1 MEKPNPQPSRR
12 ELLAAKL
19 PNGQPQDDSLTVVDY
34 GPLFHFSSN
43 AMGCKFQV
51 LCDADGR
58 KSLAGC
64 VAEGFDLIHFL
75 EQQLSIYR
83 PSSQLSLVNR
93 QAFEKPVTVDRD
105 VFELLE
111 LAREISQFTGGTF
124 DITATPL
131 TRLWKTHRN
140 ERSIPSDL
148 ELQEAMES
156 VGYVDLTLDREQHS
170 VRFQKKGM
178 VLDLGGIGKGFALD
192 QLKSHL
198 QAAQCTDFLIHGGQ
212 SSVLSGGERA
222 DRSGQN
228 KFAWQVSISHP
239 LKTQTKLATI
249 SLKEKAIGTSGSA
262 RQNYVVNGKRLGHII
277 DPRTGWPSNGLLSVT
292 VLAPT
297 AVLADALATAIFV
310 AGPEQASQ
318 ICKHFQVGA
327 ILISEA
333 GKIIDILE
341 VDETEIQLH

>member
-12 ELLAAKL
+12 DIFAAKL
-19 PNGQPQDDSLTVVDY
+19 PQGPQPNESETVVDY

-43 AMGCKFQV
+43 AMGCEFQV
-51 LCDADGR
+51 LCDAGGR
-58 KSLAGC
+58 KTLAGC

-83 PSSQLSLVNR
+83 SSSQLALVNR
-93 QAFEKPVTVDRD
+93 QAFSKPVRVDPE

-111 LAREISQFTGGTF
+111 LAREISHFTRGTF

-131 TRLWKTHRN
+131 TRVWKTHRKA
-140 ERSIPSDL
+140 RSIPSEL
-148 ELQEAMES
+148 ELGKAMES
-156 VGYVDLTLDREQHS
+156 VGYHALELDRETQS
-170 VRFQKKGM
+170 VRFQKKAM

-198 QAAQCTDFLIHGGQ
+198 LSAQCHDFLIHGGQ
-212 SSVLSGGERA
+212 SSVLSGGQRA

-228 KFAWQVSISHP
+228 KFPWQVAISHP
-239 LKTQTKLATI
+239 LKTQKKLATL
-249 SLKEKAIGTSGSA
+249 SLRDKAIGTSGSA
-262 RQNYVVNGKRLGHII
+262 RQNYVINGKRLGHII
-277 DPRTGWPSNGLLSVT
+277 DPRTGWPAQNLLSVT

-310 AGPEQASQ
+310 AGPDQAEE
-318 ICKHFQVGA
+318 ICNHFEVGA
-327 ILISEA
+327 ILISET
-333 GKIIDILE
+333 GKILNTIGVNENDIQ
-341 VDETEIQLH
+341 IH